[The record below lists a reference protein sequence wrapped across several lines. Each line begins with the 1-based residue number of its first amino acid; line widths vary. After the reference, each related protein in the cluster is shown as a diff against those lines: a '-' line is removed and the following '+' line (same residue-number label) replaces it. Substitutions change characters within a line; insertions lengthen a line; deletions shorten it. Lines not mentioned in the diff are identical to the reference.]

1 MNYGASDIVWM
12 LVTVAL
18 IVGSI
23 ILHEI
28 GHGFAAYRM
37 GDQTAR
43 RQGRLSLNPIRHID
57 PFGSVLLPLMLV
69 FSGGPIIGYAKP
81 VPYNPGN
88 FKDLRKGEF
97 LVGMAGPFTNL
108 LLAVVFALVS
118 RLVMPM
124 VMTGGDMAY
133 WIWQVS
139 AQVVIVNL
147 CLMFFNLIPLPPL
160 DGSAIIAP
168 FLSDKALGKYYRIQR
183 YSMPILLILLIAV
196 PWILHVDPVGWYIEN
211 TAYRLGYWLL
221 GI

>member
-1 MNYGASDIVWM
+1 
-12 LVTVAL
+12 
-18 IVGSI
+18 
-23 ILHEI
+23 
-28 GHGFAAYRM
+28 M